1 MTDLVD
7 SMAALRARL
16 PELERQL
23 SKFGDFFPLSLLP
36 RGLFRNGSSA
46 QDCLNEITHD
56 LMTLTAKTPARIL
69 QYGVVRLSQKIH
81 VLVHICLTHKR
92 EQAEDHTLLMDKI
105 STRAQWQVQA
115 QSRLD
120 KLTLQ
125 RAALAST
132 LQLMHI
138 RQDAHM
144 IQTLQAE
151 LLDIDS
157 QLRRLSHDLLI

>member
-23 SKFGDFFPLSLLP
+23 SKFGDFFPLRLLP

-56 LMTLTAKTPARIL
+56 VMTLTAKTPASIL

-81 VLVHICLTHKR
+81 VLVHICLTHER
-92 EQAEDHTLLMDKI
+92 DHADDHMLRMDKI

-115 QSRLD
+115 QSRQD

-132 LQLMHI
+132 LQSMHT
-138 RQDAHM
+138 RQDAQT
-144 IQTLQAE
+144 IQALQVE
-151 LLDIDS
+151 LQDIET
-157 QLRRLSHDLLI
+157 QLRCLSRDLLV